1 MGNVNSETVLSKV
14 MKSLE
19 HYGDYTLQ
27 EVFDLLGHYD
37 MYFICN
43 FHRIA
48 SPSIIY
54 EELRRVGVQVTL
66 VQLYPSIVN
75 SKRYGKDV
83 AYNLRVLIR
92 KY

>member
-1 MGNVNSETVLSKV
+1 MGDVNSETILSKV

-27 EVFDLLGHYD
+27 ELFDLLGHYD
-37 MYFICN
+37 MYFICD
-43 FHRIA
+43 FHRLA

-54 EELRRVGVQVTL
+54 EELKRMGVQVTL
-66 VQLYPSIVN
+66 VELYPSIIS
-75 SKRYGKDV
+75 SKHYGKNIT
-83 AYNLRVLIR
+83 YNLRVLVR